1 MTTHKRLPGL
11 RLGAIA
17 LALLLLAAFAIG
29 TQASALTI
37 QSESET
43 DAETGATPPAESGDR
58 PQLPDGEMPQF
69 DGQPPEL
76 PSGEMPQF
84 DGQPPQ
90 LPSGEAPQ
98 FDGQRPQMPGGFPG
112 GAQGEGGNGGLFI
125 QQTPDA
131 EDGSDAQG
139 NLKQRAEGGFKS
151 GRGFGIGQE
160 AAGDS
165 AAQESVAGGTQLT
178 PAGWML
184 LGFCGALVLGGLGVG
199 GAYLLRRRKAK
210 TEIE

>member
-84 DGQPPQ
+84 DGQ
-90 LPSGEAPQ
+90 
-98 FDGQRPQMPGGFPG
+98 RPQMPGGFPG

-160 AAGDS
+160 AASDS
-165 AAQESVAGGTQLT
+165 AAQESAAGGAQLT